1 MRTVLSVFLQASNF
15 FRIQWLGDS
24 GESRIVP
31 HDVFGILSPLIW
43 GFPMGSDSKESAC
56 RVGGPGSILGLGR
69 SPGEGNGNP
78 FQYSCLENPMDRGDW
93 QATVPGVTESW
104 PQLTDQH
111 THTLPS
117 STTTWPW
124 LISHTV
130 HMMTFSPWWVSDGS
144 STISQEALLPSDTR
158 GPGSPQP
165 RPFKTSGLFWCLVV
179 NKAYPPAGPSQWM
192 SNVET
197 RKSSG
202 PYHPLIHIPIG
213 SHDCIRNSPGHRIKA
228 SVTEW

>member
-15 FRIQWLGDS
+15 FRIQRLGDS

-104 PQLTDQH
+104 PQLTEQH
-111 THTLPS
+111 THTSLIYNNLAMINQPHCAHDDFFPMVSLRWFLNHLP
-117 STTTWPW
+117 
-124 LISHTV
+124 
-130 HMMTFSPWWVSDGS
+130 GS
-144 STISQEALLPSDTR
+144 SSA
-158 GPGSPQP
+158 
-165 RPFKTSGLFWCLVV
+165 F
-179 NKAYPPAGPSQWM
+179 
-192 SNVET
+192 
-197 RKSSG
+197 
-202 PYHPLIHIPIG
+202 
-213 SHDCIRNSPGHRIKA
+213 
-228 SVTEW
+228 